1 MRKLLPVI
9 TRISGNDFVFQWDSA
24 PAYCARETTE
34 LLRRDAGLYLP
45 EQWPLNSQDLNPV
58 DYKIWAS
65 M

>member
-1 MRKLLPVI
+1 VKINGVYYRDVLLMRKLLPVI

-45 EQWPLNSQDLNPV
+45 EQ
-58 DYKIWAS
+58 
-65 M
+65 